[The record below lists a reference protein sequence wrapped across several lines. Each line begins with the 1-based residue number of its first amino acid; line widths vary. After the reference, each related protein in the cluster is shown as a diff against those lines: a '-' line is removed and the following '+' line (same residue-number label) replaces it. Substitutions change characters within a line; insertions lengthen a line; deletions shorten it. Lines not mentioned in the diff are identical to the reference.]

1 MKKWRGILGA
11 CALLSGSA
19 LNAQVQ
25 DMPGGPKVDQLNL
38 HEGVTQIAHDVMW
51 LHWLL
56 LIICGVIFVGVF
68 GVMFYSIWAH
78 RKSRGH
84 KAATFHPHLV
94 VDVACSAI
102 PFFIFLALAL
112 PSSAYHY

>member
-11 CALLSGSA
+11 CAMLIGSVA
-19 LNAQVQ
+19 SAQVQ
-25 DMPGGPKVDQLNL
+25 DMPGGPKVNQLNL
-38 HEGVTQIAHDVMW
+38 HEGVTAISRDIMW

-56 LIICGVIFVGVF
+56 LTICIVIFIGVF

-84 KAATFHPHLV
+84 KAATFHEPVSYTHLT
-94 VDVACSAI
+94 
-102 PFFIFLALAL
+102 L
-112 PSSAYHY
+112 PTKA